1 MRAAPRVHDDY
12 VSLPGT
18 RSDRRS
24 NVRGT
29 TAGEPDRRFL
39 ISMILGTY
47 REMPGLTLH
56 VNQAARLFGLR
67 ISTCRI
73 VLDDLVHAGQLRR
86 AADGQYTGT

>member
-18 RSDRRS
+18 RLDRRLH
-24 NVRGT
+24 VRGT
-29 TAGEPDRRFL
+29 TASEPDRRFL
-39 ISMILGTY
+39 TSMILGTY

-56 VNQAARLFGLR
+56 VNQAARLFGLP

-73 VLDDLVHAGQLRR
+73 VLDDLVHARQLRR